1 MPYKDKAKRAE
12 AVRRHRAKRRAAS
25 APVPAV
31 IPPFPSDPSGE
42 LARWSRD
49 VLKVPVGHP
58 RAGEPMILPGVS
70 IKLETEVSFDLQALW
85 AHDPAGRAA
94 AFSKLFNLD
103 QCIDGRA
110 KYTCEP
116 GQHCGRSGFE
126 PALDLGKVAR
136 GDPCLLGKVTQCHP
150 KMLPESGAGLVPFMT
165 ARATS

>member
-12 AVRRHRAKRRAAS
+12 AVRRHRAKRRAAA

-94 AFSKLFNLD
+94 AFSKLVQTRPMHRWSCQIHL
-103 QCIDGRA
+103 RA
-110 KYTCEP
+110 GT
-116 GQHCGRSGFE
+116 
-126 PALDLGKVAR
+126 ALRQIRV
-136 GDPCLLGKVTQCHP
+136 
-150 KMLPESGAGLVPFMT
+150 
-165 ARATS
+165 